1 MAENCQDCG
10 AELKD
15 KSMLRCPRDSRR
27 LLRSL
32 RRSGYL
38 EPLSFRTLDGVVR
51 LGDRRQP
58 FLTLPASGR
67 RS

>member
-1 MAENCQDCG
+1 MAEKCLDCG
-10 AELKD
+10 AELAD

-38 EPLSFRTLDGVVR
+38 EPLSFRTQDGVVR
-51 LGDRRQP
+51 LAERRQP
-58 FLTLPASGR
+58 FLTLPVSGR